1 MFPTADYP
9 DLVKPKHLPLSIRQ
23 GATMTRIHR
32 AASFAARSNA
42 DFFRRVCACARH
54 QSVSNIDATGRKF
67 MMQAAEGGMAEVEPG
82 WLATQKTSS
91 EDEMKTLPGLQPHG
105 LGPPQLRF
113 FPVS

>member
-1 MFPTADYP
+1 MLIFSGGSA
-9 DLVKPKHLPLSIRQ
+9 
-23 GATMTRIHR
+23 R
-32 AASFAARSNA
+32 AQDTKA
-42 DFFRRVCACARH
+42 
-54 QSVSNIDATGRKF
+54 SNIDATDRKF